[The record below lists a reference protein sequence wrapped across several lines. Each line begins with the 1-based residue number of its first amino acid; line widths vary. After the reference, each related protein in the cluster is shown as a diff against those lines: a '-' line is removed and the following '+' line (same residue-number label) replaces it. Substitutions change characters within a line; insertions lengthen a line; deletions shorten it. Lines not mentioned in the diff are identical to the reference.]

1 MALEYYASIDLNKN
15 ELQNAVVHPLGSAPS
30 SPAEGQIYYDSTS
43 GDKQLYVYNGTAW
56 ITLGGSKFSTVAVSG
71 QTSIEADGINDTLT
85 LAGGSNIT
93 ITTNASTDTVTIAS
107 TNTQLSNEQVQ
118 DIVGG
123 MVSGNTETGISV
135 TYDDAG
141 SSLDFVVSNTT
152 FAGDSG
158 SAAITPGSTLTI
170 AGGEGIDTSVSGST
184 VTLSGENAS
193 TSNKGI
199 ASFASADFSVSSG
212 AVSIKTGGVSN
223 SQLAGSIANSKLANS
238 SITIGDSTI
247 ALGGADTSLT
257 GLTDIDLTSGD
268 KTIFDGIGANTLTM
282 GASSTN
288 IVIPGDLQVTGTIT
302 TNNVETISTSNGVV
316 FEGSV
321 ADANELTLLAG
332 SLTGDRTAT
341 LADLTGHVAI
351 FAAVPTATITSTPAE
366 LNKLDGFTGV
376 VADLNY
382 AKDLR
387 ATGVTAAEFDK
398 LDGLTASTSE
408 LNVLDGVIST
418 TAELNILSSVVA
430 TSAEIN
436 LLSGI
441 TTLSGSNTGDEPD
454 ASTTTKGIIE
464 IATSTEVKTGSD
476 TSRAITASGLAAK
489 SVTAQ
494 IVVSST
500 TFVSNKYAEITHN
513 LGTED
518 VIVQL
523 FDATT
528 KQTVYADV
536 ARTDKADLASTNK
549 VKISFGVVPSND
561 VDVIITSVKG
571 ASAGTVA
578 YA

>member
-30 SPAEGQIYYDSTS
+30 SPVEGQIYYDSTV
-43 GDKQLYVYNGTAW
+43 GDKKIYLYNGSAW
-56 ITLGGSKFSTVAVSG
+56 VAIG
-71 QTSIEADGINDTLT
+71 EAQ
-85 LAGGSNIT
+85 S
-93 ITTNASTDTVTIAS
+93 
-107 TNTQLSNEQVQ
+107 
-118 DIVGG
+118 
-123 MVSGNTETGISV
+123 
-135 TYDDAG
+135 
-141 SSLDFVVSNTT
+141 FV
-152 FAGDSG
+152 A
-158 SAAITPGSTLTI
+158 
-170 AGGEGIDTSVSGST
+170 GEGIDVGTSGDT
-184 VTLSGENAS
+184 ITISGEDAT

-199 ASFASADFSVSSG
+199 ASFATADFAVSSG

-223 SQLAGSIANSKLANS
+223 DQLAGSIANGKLANS
-238 SITIGDSTI
+238 SITIGNSTI
-247 ALGGADTSLT
+247 ALGGTDTSLT

-268 KTIFDGIGANTLTM
+268 KTIFDGVGANTLTI
-282 GASSTN
+282 GAASTN

-302 TNNVETISTSNGVV
+302 TNNVETISTSNGIV

-332 SLTGDRTAT
+332 SLTGDRTVT
-341 LADLTGHVAI
+341 LADLTGHVAV
-351 FAAVPTATITSTPAE
+351 FAAVPTATITATPAE
-366 LNKLDGFTGV
+366 LNLLD
-376 VADLNY
+376 
-382 AKDLR
+382 
-387 ATGVTAAEFDK
+387 
-398 LDGLTASTSE
+398 
-408 LNVLDGVIST
+408 
-418 TAELNILSSVVA
+418 
-430 TSAEIN
+430 
-436 LLSGI
+436 GI

-464 IATSTEVKTGSD
+464 IATSAEVQTGTDATRAVTPD
-476 TSRAITASGLAAK
+476 TLAAK

-494 IVVSST
+494 IDVSQSN
-500 TFVSNKYAEITHN
+500 FISNKYAEITHG

-518 VIVQL
+518 VLVQL

-536 ARTDKADLASTNK
+536 ARTDKADSASTSK

>member
-30 SPAEGQIYYDSTS
+30 SPVEGQIYYDSTV
-43 GDKQLYVYNGTAW
+43 GDKKIYLYNGSAW
-56 ITLGGSKFSTVAVSG
+56 VAIG
-71 QTSIEADGINDTLT
+71 EAQ
-85 LAGGSNIT
+85 S
-93 ITTNASTDTVTIAS
+93 
-107 TNTQLSNEQVQ
+107 
-118 DIVGG
+118 
-123 MVSGNTETGISV
+123 
-135 TYDDAG
+135 
-141 SSLDFVVSNTT
+141 
-152 FAGDSG
+152 FA
-158 SAAITPGSTLTI
+158 A
-170 AGGEGIDTSVSGST
+170 GEGIDVGTSGDT
-184 VTLSGENAS
+184 ITISGEDAT

-199 ASFASADFSVSSG
+199 ASFATADFAVSSG

-223 SQLAGSIANSKLANS
+223 DQLAGSIANGKLANS
-238 SITIGDSTI
+238 SITIGNSTI
-247 ALGGADTSLT
+247 ALGGTDTSLT

-268 KTIFDGIGANTLTM
+268 KTILDGIGANTLTI
-282 GASSTN
+282 GASSTS

-302 TNNVETISTSNGVV
+302 TNNVETISTSNGIV

-351 FAAVPTATITSTPAE
+351 FAAVPTATITATPAE
-366 LNKLDGFTGV
+366 LNLLD
-376 VADLNY
+376 
-382 AKDLR
+382 
-387 ATGVTAAEFDK
+387 
-398 LDGLTASTSE
+398 
-408 LNVLDGVIST
+408 
-418 TAELNILSSVVA
+418 
-430 TSAEIN
+430 
-436 LLSGI
+436 GI

-464 IATSTEVKTGSD
+464 IATSAEVQTGTDAARAVTPD
-476 TSRAITASGLAAK
+476 TLAAK

-494 IVVSST
+494 IDVSQSN
-500 TFVSNKYAEITHN
+500 FISNKYAEITHG

-518 VIVQL
+518 VLVQL

-536 ARTDKADLASTNK
+536 ARTDKADSASTSK

>member
-30 SPAEGQIYYDSTS
+30 SPVEGQIYYDSTT
-43 GDKQLYVYNGTAW
+43 GDKKLYLYNGSAW
-56 ITLGGSKFSTVAVSG
+56 VAIG
-71 QTSIEADGINDTLT
+71 EAQ
-85 LAGGSNIT
+85 SF
-93 ITTNASTDTVTIAS
+93 IA
-107 TNTQLSNEQVQ
+107 
-118 DIVGG
+118 
-123 MVSGNTETGISV
+123 
-135 TYDDAG
+135 
-141 SSLDFVVSNTT
+141 
-152 FAGDSG
+152 
-158 SAAITPGSTLTI
+158 
-170 AGGEGIDTSVSGST
+170 GEGIDVGTSGDNIT
-184 VTLSGENAS
+184 ISGEDAT

-199 ASFASADFSVSSG
+199 ASFATADFAVSSG

-223 SQLAGSIANSKLANS
+223 DQLAGSIANGKLANS
-238 SITIGDSTI
+238 SITIGNSSI

-282 GASSTN
+282 GAASTS

-302 TNNVETISTSNGVV
+302 TNNVETISTSNGIV

-351 FAAVPTATITSTPAE
+351 FAAVPTATITATPAE
-366 LNKLDGFTGV
+366 LNLLD
-376 VADLNY
+376 
-382 AKDLR
+382 
-387 ATGVTAAEFDK
+387 
-398 LDGLTASTSE
+398 
-408 LNVLDGVIST
+408 
-418 TAELNILSSVVA
+418 
-430 TSAEIN
+430 
-436 LLSGI
+436 GI

-464 IATSTEVKTGSD
+464 IATSAEVQTGTDAARAVTPD
-476 TSRAITASGLAAK
+476 TLAAK

-494 IVVSST
+494 IDVSQSN
-500 TFVSNKYAEITHN
+500 FISNKYAEITHG

-518 VIVQL
+518 VLVQL

-536 ARTDKADLASTNK
+536 ARTDKADSASTSK

>member
-30 SPAEGQIYYDSTS
+30 SPVEGQIYYDSTV
-43 GDKQLYVYNGTAW
+43 GDKKIYLYNGSAW
-56 ITLGGSKFSTVAVSG
+56 VAIG
-71 QTSIEADGINDTLT
+71 EAQ
-85 LAGGSNIT
+85 S
-93 ITTNASTDTVTIAS
+93 
-107 TNTQLSNEQVQ
+107 
-118 DIVGG
+118 
-123 MVSGNTETGISV
+123 
-135 TYDDAG
+135 
-141 SSLDFVVSNTT
+141 FV
-152 FAGDSG
+152 A
-158 SAAITPGSTLTI
+158 
-170 AGGEGIDTSVSGST
+170 GEGIDVGTSGDT
-184 VTLSGENAS
+184 ITISGEDAT

-199 ASFASADFSVSSG
+199 ASFATADFAVSSG

-223 SQLAGSIANSKLANS
+223 DQLAGSIANGKLANS
-238 SITIGDSTI
+238 SITIGNSTI
-247 ALGGADTSLT
+247 ALGGTDTSLT

-268 KTIFDGIGANTLTM
+268 KTILDGVGANTLTI
-282 GASSTN
+282 GASSTS

-302 TNNVETISTSNGVV
+302 TNNVETISTSNGIV

-332 SLTGDRTAT
+332 SLTGDRTVT
-341 LADLTGHVAI
+341 LADLTGHVAV
-351 FAAVPTATITSTPAE
+351 FAAVPTATITATPAE
-366 LNKLDGFTGV
+366 LNLLD
-376 VADLNY
+376 
-382 AKDLR
+382 
-387 ATGVTAAEFDK
+387 
-398 LDGLTASTSE
+398 
-408 LNVLDGVIST
+408 
-418 TAELNILSSVVA
+418 
-430 TSAEIN
+430 
-436 LLSGI
+436 GI

-464 IATSTEVKTGSD
+464 IATSAEVQTGTDAARAVTPD
-476 TSRAITASGLAAK
+476 TLAAK

-494 IVVSST
+494 IDVSQSN
-500 TFVSNKYAEITHN
+500 FISNKYAEITHG

-518 VIVQL
+518 VLVQL

-536 ARTDKADLASTNK
+536 ARTDKADSASTSK

>member
-30 SPAEGQIYYDSTS
+30 SPAEGQIYYDSTA
-43 GDKQLYVYNGTAW
+43 GDKKLYLYNGTAW
-56 ITLGGSKFSTVAVSG
+56 VAIG
-71 QTSIEADGINDTLT
+71 EAQ
-85 LAGGSNIT
+85 SF
-93 ITTNASTDTVTIAS
+93 IA
-107 TNTQLSNEQVQ
+107 
-118 DIVGG
+118 
-123 MVSGNTETGISV
+123 
-135 TYDDAG
+135 
-141 SSLDFVVSNTT
+141 
-152 FAGDSG
+152 
-158 SAAITPGSTLTI
+158 
-170 AGGEGIDTSVSGST
+170 GEGIDIGVSGDD
-184 VTLSGENAS
+184 VTISAEDATS
-193 TSNKGI
+193 SNKGI
-199 ASFASADFSVSSG
+199 ASFATADFAVSSG

-223 SQLAGSIANSKLANS
+223 DQLAGSIANSKLANS

-247 ALGGADTSLT
+247 ALGGTDTSLT

-268 KTIFDGIGANTLTM
+268 KTIFDGVGANTLTI
-282 GASSTN
+282 GAASTN

-316 FEGSV
+316 FEGDV

-332 SLTGDRTAT
+332 TLTGDRTVT

-351 FAAVPTATITSTPAE
+351 FAAVPTATITATPAE
-366 LNKLDGFTGV
+366 LNLLD
-376 VADLNY
+376 
-382 AKDLR
+382 
-387 ATGVTAAEFDK
+387 
-398 LDGLTASTSE
+398 
-408 LNVLDGVIST
+408 
-418 TAELNILSSVVA
+418 
-430 TSAEIN
+430 
-436 LLSGI
+436 GI

-464 IATSTEVKTGSD
+464 IATSAEVQTGTDAVRAVTPD
-476 TSRAITASGLAAK
+476 TLAAK

-494 IVVSST
+494 IDVSQANFIT
-500 TFVSNKYAEITHN
+500 NKYAEITHN

-518 VIVQL
+518 VLVQL

-536 ARTDKADLASTNK
+536 ARTDKADAASTSK

-571 ASAGTVA
+571 ASAGTIA

>member
-30 SPAEGQIYYDSTS
+30 SPVEGQIYYDSTT
-43 GDKQLYVYNGTAW
+43 GDKKLYLYNGSAW
-56 ITLGGSKFSTVAVSG
+56 VAIGES
-71 QTSIEADGINDTLT
+71 QS
-85 LAGGSNIT
+85 
-93 ITTNASTDTVTIAS
+93 
-107 TNTQLSNEQVQ
+107 
-118 DIVGG
+118 
-123 MVSGNTETGISV
+123 
-135 TYDDAG
+135 
-141 SSLDFVVSNTT
+141 FV
-152 FAGDSG
+152 A
-158 SAAITPGSTLTI
+158 
-170 AGGEGIDTSVSGST
+170 GEGIDVGTSGDT
-184 VTLSGENAS
+184 ITISGEDAT

-199 ASFASADFSVSSG
+199 ASFATADFAVSSG

-223 SQLAGSIANSKLANS
+223 DQLAGSIANGKLANS
-238 SITIGDSTI
+238 SITIGNSTI
-247 ALGGADTSLT
+247 ALGGTDTSLT

-268 KTIFDGIGANTLTM
+268 KTILDGVGANTLTI
-282 GASSTN
+282 GASSTS

-302 TNNVETISTSNGVV
+302 TNNVETISTSNGIV

-351 FAAVPTATITSTPAE
+351 FAAVPTATITATPAE
-366 LNKLDGFTGV
+366 LNLLD
-376 VADLNY
+376 
-382 AKDLR
+382 
-387 ATGVTAAEFDK
+387 
-398 LDGLTASTSE
+398 
-408 LNVLDGVIST
+408 
-418 TAELNILSSVVA
+418 
-430 TSAEIN
+430 
-436 LLSGI
+436 GI

-464 IATSTEVKTGSD
+464 IATSAEVQTGTDAARAVTPD
-476 TSRAITASGLAAK
+476 TLAAK

-494 IVVSST
+494 IDVSQSN
-500 TFVSNKYAEITHN
+500 FISNKYAEITHG

-518 VIVQL
+518 VLVQL

-536 ARTDKADLASTNK
+536 ARTDKADSASTSK

>member
-30 SPAEGQIYYDSTS
+30 SPVEGQIYYDSTT
-43 GDKQLYVYNGTAW
+43 GDKKLYLYNGSAW
-56 ITLGGSKFSTVAVSG
+56 IAIGESQSFVA
-71 QTSIEADGINDTLT
+71 
-85 LAGGSNIT
+85 
-93 ITTNASTDTVTIAS
+93 
-107 TNTQLSNEQVQ
+107 
-118 DIVGG
+118 
-123 MVSGNTETGISV
+123 
-135 TYDDAG
+135 
-141 SSLDFVVSNTT
+141 
-152 FAGDSG
+152 
-158 SAAITPGSTLTI
+158 
-170 AGGEGIDTSVSGST
+170 GEGIDVGTSGDT
-184 VTLSGENAS
+184 ITISGEDAT

-199 ASFASADFSVSSG
+199 ASFATADFAVSSG

-223 SQLAGSIANSKLANS
+223 DQLAGSIANGKLANS
-238 SITIGDSTI
+238 SITIGNSSI

-282 GASSTN
+282 GASSTS

-302 TNNVETISTSNGVV
+302 TNNVETISTSNGIV

-351 FAAVPTATITSTPAE
+351 FAAVPTATITATPAE
-366 LNKLDGFTGV
+366 LNLLD
-376 VADLNY
+376 
-382 AKDLR
+382 
-387 ATGVTAAEFDK
+387 
-398 LDGLTASTSE
+398 
-408 LNVLDGVIST
+408 
-418 TAELNILSSVVA
+418 
-430 TSAEIN
+430 
-436 LLSGI
+436 GI

-464 IATSTEVKTGSD
+464 IATSAEVQTGTDAARAVTPD
-476 TSRAITASGLAAK
+476 TLAAK

-494 IVVSST
+494 IDVSQSN
-500 TFVSNKYAEITHN
+500 FISNKYAEITHG

-518 VIVQL
+518 VLVQL

-536 ARTDKADLASTNK
+536 ARTDKADSASTSK

-561 VDVIITSVKG
+561 IDVIITSVKG

>member
-30 SPAEGQIYYDSTS
+30 SPVEGQIYYDSTV
-43 GDKQLYVYNGTAW
+43 GDKKIYLYNGSAW
-56 ITLGGSKFSTVAVSG
+56 VAIG
-71 QTSIEADGINDTLT
+71 EAQ
-85 LAGGSNIT
+85 S
-93 ITTNASTDTVTIAS
+93 
-107 TNTQLSNEQVQ
+107 
-118 DIVGG
+118 
-123 MVSGNTETGISV
+123 
-135 TYDDAG
+135 
-141 SSLDFVVSNTT
+141 
-152 FAGDSG
+152 FA
-158 SAAITPGSTLTI
+158 A
-170 AGGEGIDTSVSGST
+170 GEGIDVGTSGDT
-184 VTLSGENAS
+184 ITISGEDAT

-199 ASFASADFSVSSG
+199 ASFATADFAVSSG

-223 SQLAGSIANSKLANS
+223 DQLAGSIANGKLANS
-238 SITIGDSTI
+238 SITIGNSTI
-247 ALGGADTSLT
+247 ALGGTDTSLT

-268 KTIFDGIGANTLTM
+268 KTILDGIGANTLTI
-282 GASSTN
+282 GASSTS

-302 TNNVETISTSNGVV
+302 TNNVETISTSNGIV

-332 SLTGDRTAT
+332 SLTGDRTVT
-341 LADLTGHVAI
+341 LADLTGHVAV
-351 FAAVPTATITSTPAE
+351 FAAVPTATITATPAE
-366 LNKLDGFTGV
+366 LNLLD
-376 VADLNY
+376 
-382 AKDLR
+382 
-387 ATGVTAAEFDK
+387 
-398 LDGLTASTSE
+398 
-408 LNVLDGVIST
+408 
-418 TAELNILSSVVA
+418 
-430 TSAEIN
+430 
-436 LLSGI
+436 GI

-464 IATSTEVKTGSD
+464 IATSAEVQTGTDAARAVTPD
-476 TSRAITASGLAAK
+476 TLAAK

-494 IVVSST
+494 IDVSQSN
-500 TFVSNKYAEITHN
+500 FISNKYAEITHG

-518 VIVQL
+518 VLVQL

-536 ARTDKADLASTNK
+536 ARTDKADSASTSK

>member
-30 SPAEGQIYYDSTS
+30 SPVEGQIYYDSTT
-43 GDKQLYVYNGTAW
+43 GDKKLYLYNGSAW
-56 ITLGGSKFSTVAVSG
+56 VAIG
-71 QTSIEADGINDTLT
+71 EAQ
-85 LAGGSNIT
+85 SF
-93 ITTNASTDTVTIAS
+93 IA
-107 TNTQLSNEQVQ
+107 
-118 DIVGG
+118 
-123 MVSGNTETGISV
+123 
-135 TYDDAG
+135 
-141 SSLDFVVSNTT
+141 
-152 FAGDSG
+152 
-158 SAAITPGSTLTI
+158 
-170 AGGEGIDTSVSGST
+170 GEGIDVGTSGDNIT
-184 VTLSGENAS
+184 ISGEDAT

-199 ASFASADFSVSSG
+199 ASFATADFAVSSG

-223 SQLAGSIANSKLANS
+223 DQLAGSIANGKLANS
-238 SITIGDSTI
+238 SITIGNSSI

-282 GASSTN
+282 GAASTS

-302 TNNVETISTSNGVV
+302 TNNVETISTSNGIV

-351 FAAVPTATITSTPAE
+351 FAAVPTATITATPAE
-366 LNKLDGFTGV
+366 LNLLD
-376 VADLNY
+376 
-382 AKDLR
+382 
-387 ATGVTAAEFDK
+387 
-398 LDGLTASTSE
+398 
-408 LNVLDGVIST
+408 
-418 TAELNILSSVVA
+418 
-430 TSAEIN
+430 
-436 LLSGI
+436 GI

-464 IATSTEVKTGSD
+464 IATSAEVQTGTDAARAVTPD
-476 TSRAITASGLAAK
+476 TLAAK

-494 IVVSST
+494 IDVSQSN
-500 TFVSNKYAEITHN
+500 FISNKYAEITHG

-518 VIVQL
+518 VLVQL

-536 ARTDKADLASTNK
+536 ARTDKADSASTSK

-561 VDVIITSVKG
+561 IDVIITSVKG

>member
-30 SPAEGQIYYDSTS
+30 SPVEGQIYYDSTT
-43 GDKQLYVYNGTAW
+43 GDKKLYLYNGSAW
-56 ITLGGSKFSTVAVSG
+56 IAIGESQSFVA
-71 QTSIEADGINDTLT
+71 
-85 LAGGSNIT
+85 
-93 ITTNASTDTVTIAS
+93 
-107 TNTQLSNEQVQ
+107 
-118 DIVGG
+118 
-123 MVSGNTETGISV
+123 
-135 TYDDAG
+135 
-141 SSLDFVVSNTT
+141 
-152 FAGDSG
+152 
-158 SAAITPGSTLTI
+158 
-170 AGGEGIDTSVSGST
+170 GEGIDVGTSGDT
-184 VTLSGENAS
+184 ITISGEDAT

-199 ASFASADFSVSSG
+199 ASFATADFAVSSG

-223 SQLAGSIANSKLANS
+223 DQLAGSIANGKLANS
-238 SITIGDSTI
+238 SITIGNSSI

-282 GASSTN
+282 GAASTS

-302 TNNVETISTSNGVV
+302 TNNVETISTSNGIV

-351 FAAVPTATITSTPAE
+351 FAAVPTATITATPAE
-366 LNKLDGFTGV
+366 LNLLD
-376 VADLNY
+376 
-382 AKDLR
+382 
-387 ATGVTAAEFDK
+387 
-398 LDGLTASTSE
+398 
-408 LNVLDGVIST
+408 
-418 TAELNILSSVVA
+418 
-430 TSAEIN
+430 
-436 LLSGI
+436 GI

-464 IATSTEVKTGSD
+464 IATSAEVQTGTDAARAVTPD
-476 TSRAITASGLAAK
+476 TLAAK

-494 IVVSST
+494 IDVSQSN
-500 TFVSNKYAEITHN
+500 FISNKYAEITHG

-518 VIVQL
+518 VLVQL

-536 ARTDKADLASTNK
+536 ARTDKADSASTSK

-561 VDVIITSVKG
+561 IDVIITSVKG

>member
-30 SPAEGQIYYDSTS
+30 SPVEGQIYYDSTN
-43 GDKQLYVYNGTAW
+43 GDKKLYLYNGSAW
-56 ITLGGSKFSTVAVSG
+56 VAIG
-71 QTSIEADGINDTLT
+71 EAQ
-85 LAGGSNIT
+85 SF
-93 ITTNASTDTVTIAS
+93 IA
-107 TNTQLSNEQVQ
+107 
-118 DIVGG
+118 
-123 MVSGNTETGISV
+123 
-135 TYDDAG
+135 
-141 SSLDFVVSNTT
+141 
-152 FAGDSG
+152 
-158 SAAITPGSTLTI
+158 
-170 AGGEGIDTSVSGST
+170 GEGIDVGTSGDNIT
-184 VTLSGENAS
+184 ISGEDAT

-199 ASFASADFSVSSG
+199 ASFATADFAVSSG

-223 SQLAGSIANSKLANS
+223 DQLAGSIANGKLANS
-238 SITIGDSTI
+238 SITIGDSSI

-282 GASSTN
+282 GAASTS

-302 TNNVETISTSNGVV
+302 TNNVETISTSNGIV

-332 SLTGDRTAT
+332 SLTGDRTVT

-351 FAAVPTATITSTPAE
+351 FAAVPTATITATPAE
-366 LNKLDGFTGV
+366 LNLLD
-376 VADLNY
+376 
-382 AKDLR
+382 
-387 ATGVTAAEFDK
+387 
-398 LDGLTASTSE
+398 
-408 LNVLDGVIST
+408 
-418 TAELNILSSVVA
+418 
-430 TSAEIN
+430 
-436 LLSGI
+436 GI

-464 IATSTEVKTGSD
+464 IATSAEVQTGTDAARAVTPD
-476 TSRAITASGLAAK
+476 TLAAK

-494 IVVSST
+494 IDVSQSN
-500 TFVSNKYAEITHN
+500 FISNKYAEITHG

-518 VIVQL
+518 VLVQL

-536 ARTDKADLASTNK
+536 ARTDKADSASTSK

-561 VDVIITSVKG
+561 IDVIITSVKG

>member
-30 SPAEGQIYYDSTS
+30 SPVEGQIYYDSTT
-43 GDKQLYVYNGTAW
+43 GDKKLYLYNGSAW
-56 ITLGGSKFSTVAVSG
+56 VAIG
-71 QTSIEADGINDTLT
+71 EAQ
-85 LAGGSNIT
+85 SF
-93 ITTNASTDTVTIAS
+93 IA
-107 TNTQLSNEQVQ
+107 
-118 DIVGG
+118 
-123 MVSGNTETGISV
+123 
-135 TYDDAG
+135 
-141 SSLDFVVSNTT
+141 
-152 FAGDSG
+152 
-158 SAAITPGSTLTI
+158 
-170 AGGEGIDTSVSGST
+170 GEGIDIGTSGDDIT
-184 VTLSGENAS
+184 ISGEDAT

-199 ASFASADFSVSSG
+199 ASFATADFAVSSG

-223 SQLAGSIANSKLANS
+223 DQLAGSIANGKLANS
-238 SITIGDSTI
+238 SITIGNSTI
-247 ALGGADTSLT
+247 ALGGTDTSLT

-268 KTIFDGIGANTLTM
+268 KTIFDGVGANTLTM
-282 GASSTN
+282 GASSTS

-302 TNNVETISTSNGVV
+302 TNNVETISTSNGIV

-332 SLTGDRTAT
+332 SLTGDRTVT

-351 FAAVPTATITSTPAE
+351 FAAVPTATITATPAE
-366 LNKLDGFTGV
+366 LNLLD
-376 VADLNY
+376 
-382 AKDLR
+382 
-387 ATGVTAAEFDK
+387 
-398 LDGLTASTSE
+398 
-408 LNVLDGVIST
+408 
-418 TAELNILSSVVA
+418 
-430 TSAEIN
+430 
-436 LLSGI
+436 GI

-464 IATSTEVKTGSD
+464 IATSAEVQTGTDATRAVTPD
-476 TSRAITASGLAAK
+476 TLAAK

-494 IVVSST
+494 IDVSQSN
-500 TFVSNKYAEITHN
+500 FISNKYAEITHG

-518 VIVQL
+518 VLVQL

-536 ARTDKADLASTNK
+536 ARTDKADSASTSK

>member
-30 SPAEGQIYYDSTS
+30 SPVEGQIYYDSTN
-43 GDKQLYVYNGTAW
+43 GDKKLYLYNGSAW
-56 ITLGGSKFSTVAVSG
+56 VAIG
-71 QTSIEADGINDTLT
+71 EAQ
-85 LAGGSNIT
+85 SF
-93 ITTNASTDTVTIAS
+93 IA
-107 TNTQLSNEQVQ
+107 
-118 DIVGG
+118 
-123 MVSGNTETGISV
+123 
-135 TYDDAG
+135 
-141 SSLDFVVSNTT
+141 
-152 FAGDSG
+152 
-158 SAAITPGSTLTI
+158 
-170 AGGEGIDTSVSGST
+170 GEGIDVGTSGDNIT
-184 VTLSGENAS
+184 ISGEDAT

-199 ASFASADFSVSSG
+199 ASFATADFAVSSG

-223 SQLAGSIANSKLANS
+223 DQLAGSIANGKLANS
-238 SITIGDSTI
+238 SITIGNSSI

-282 GASSTN
+282 GASSTS

-302 TNNVETISTSNGVV
+302 TNNVETISTSNGIV

-351 FAAVPTATITSTPAE
+351 FAAVPTATITATPAE
-366 LNKLDGFTGV
+366 LNLLD
-376 VADLNY
+376 
-382 AKDLR
+382 
-387 ATGVTAAEFDK
+387 
-398 LDGLTASTSE
+398 
-408 LNVLDGVIST
+408 
-418 TAELNILSSVVA
+418 
-430 TSAEIN
+430 
-436 LLSGI
+436 GI

-464 IATSTEVKTGSD
+464 IATSAEVQTGTDAARAVTPD
-476 TSRAITASGLAAK
+476 TLAAK

-494 IVVSST
+494 IDVSQSN
-500 TFVSNKYAEITHN
+500 FISNKYAEITHG

-518 VIVQL
+518 VLVQL

-536 ARTDKADLASTNK
+536 ARTDKADSASTSK

-561 VDVIITSVKG
+561 IDVIITSVKG

>member
-30 SPAEGQIYYDSTS
+30 SPVEGQIYYDSTN
-43 GDKQLYVYNGTAW
+43 GDKKLYLYNGSAW
-56 ITLGGSKFSTVAVSG
+56 VAIG
-71 QTSIEADGINDTLT
+71 EAQ
-85 LAGGSNIT
+85 SF
-93 ITTNASTDTVTIAS
+93 IA
-107 TNTQLSNEQVQ
+107 
-118 DIVGG
+118 
-123 MVSGNTETGISV
+123 
-135 TYDDAG
+135 
-141 SSLDFVVSNTT
+141 
-152 FAGDSG
+152 
-158 SAAITPGSTLTI
+158 
-170 AGGEGIDTSVSGST
+170 GEGIDVGTSGDNIT
-184 VTLSGENAS
+184 ISGEDAT

-199 ASFASADFSVSSG
+199 ASFATADFAVSSG
-212 AVSIKTGGVSN
+212 AVSIKTSGVSN
-223 SQLAGSIANSKLANS
+223 DQLAGSIANGKLANS
-238 SITIGDSTI
+238 SITIGNSSI

-282 GASSTN
+282 GAASTS

-302 TNNVETISTSNGVV
+302 TNNVETISTSNGIV

-351 FAAVPTATITSTPAE
+351 FAAVPTATITATPAE
-366 LNKLDGFTGV
+366 LNLLD
-376 VADLNY
+376 
-382 AKDLR
+382 
-387 ATGVTAAEFDK
+387 
-398 LDGLTASTSE
+398 
-408 LNVLDGVIST
+408 
-418 TAELNILSSVVA
+418 
-430 TSAEIN
+430 
-436 LLSGI
+436 GI

-464 IATSTEVKTGSD
+464 IATSAEVQTGTDAARAVTPD
-476 TSRAITASGLAAK
+476 TLAAK

-494 IVVSST
+494 IDVSQSN
-500 TFVSNKYAEITHN
+500 FISNKYAEITHG

-518 VIVQL
+518 VLVQL

-536 ARTDKADLASTNK
+536 ARTDKADSASTSK

-561 VDVIITSVKG
+561 IDVIITSVKG